1 MLNRFQGSLIGLAV
15 GDAIGTTV
23 EFKKPGTF
31 HKMTDMIGGGVFDL
45 PKGCWTD
52 DTSMALCL
60 SESLITHKQFDPIDQ
75 MERYVKWYRAGHLSS
90 IGRCFDIGNAT
101 AEALKTFERTGEP
114 FSGSDNPYS
123 AGNGSIMRLA
133 PVPLFFSDNLNEAVK
148 WSAQSSKTTHA
159 AKECVD
165 ACRLFGAM
173 IATAA
178 KGLRKEELLHP
189 QTFELLWS
197 EEPLSPRIEEIS
209 QGSYKRLNPPDI
221 QGSGYVVKSLEAALW
236 AFYHGESFEEGVLL
250 AVNLGD
256 DADTTGAIYGQLAGA
271 HYGIEAIP
279 QRWLEPLA
287 MKGLILDYASKLRTN
302 RIITK

>member
-1 MLNRFQGSLIGLAV
+1 MINRFQGSLIGLAI
-15 GDAIGTTV
+15 GDAIGTAV
-23 EFKKPGTF
+23 EFRKPGTF
-31 HKMTDMIGGGVFDL
+31 NKVTDMIGGGVFDL

-60 SESLITHKQFDPIDQ
+60 AESLIVKERFDPIDQ
-75 MERYVKWYRAGHLSS
+75 LERYVKWYRTGYLSS
-90 IGRCFDIGNAT
+90 IGECFDIGNAT
-101 AEALKTFERTGEP
+101 AEALRKFEQTGEP
-114 FSGSDNPYS
+114 FSGSDDPYS

-133 PVPLFFSDNLNEAVK
+133 PVPLYFSSDLKEAAK
-148 WSAQSSKTTHA
+148 WSAISSRTTHA

-173 IATAA
+173 IAASA
-178 KGLRKEELLHP
+178 RGMDKEQLLHP
-189 QTFELLWS
+189 DTFDFLWA
-197 EEPLSPRIEEIS
+197 EERLAAKMEEVYK
-209 QGSYKRLNPPDI
+209 GSYKRLQPPDI

-271 HYGIEAIP
+271 HYGMDAIP
-279 QRWLEPLA
+279 KRWMEPLA
-287 MKGLILDYASKLRTN
+287 MKEQILEYASRLFELSN
-302 RIITK
+302 